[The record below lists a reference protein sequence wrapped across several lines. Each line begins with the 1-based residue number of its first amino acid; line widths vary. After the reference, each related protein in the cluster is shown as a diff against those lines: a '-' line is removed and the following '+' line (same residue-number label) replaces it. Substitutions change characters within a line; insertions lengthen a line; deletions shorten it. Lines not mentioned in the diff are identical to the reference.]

1 MVYRRLETIHLYN
14 KQTIL
19 ISLTHFIT
27 DDMKKHR
34 NVFNVFNVF
43 EFHIKTSHLICIAN
57 EMIAFYME
65 CNTGLK
71 LVNLQ
76 SNIYDKLFLEI

>member
-27 DDMKKHR
+27 DDMKKHI
-34 NVFNVFNVF
+34 
-43 EFHIKTSHLICIAN
+43 ETSHLICIAN

>member
-1 MVYRRLETIHLYN
+1 
-14 KQTIL
+14 
-19 ISLTHFIT
+19 
-27 DDMKKHR
+27 MKKHR
-34 NVFNVFNVF
+34 NVFNQFQSSV
-43 EFHIKTSHLICIAN
+43 EFHIETSHLICIAN